1 MSARFGELG
10 FFQLTTYPGSGTA
23 ATDTFTRTG
32 FRNQFGVSRC
42 QENVTFMET
51 AAWYTAEL
59 GPSSSKVI
67 ACGEDGF
74 GAKDSCYFSVL
85 LIFTVVKAK
94 PDVLADA
101 AN

>member
-1 MSARFGELG
+1 
-10 FFQLTTYPGSGTA
+10 
-23 ATDTFTRTG
+23 
-32 FRNQFGVSRC
+32 
-42 QENVTFMET
+42 MET